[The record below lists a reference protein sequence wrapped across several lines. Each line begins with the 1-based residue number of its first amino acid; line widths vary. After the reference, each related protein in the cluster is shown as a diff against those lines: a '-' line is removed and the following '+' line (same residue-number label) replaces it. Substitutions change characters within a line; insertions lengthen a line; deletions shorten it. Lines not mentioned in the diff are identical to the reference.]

1 MRHKMTTSNTLL
13 TIGMITNEALP
24 VLENELTFTRR
35 VNRQYDKQFGI
46 TGAKIGDTVNIRK
59 PVRYI
64 GTRTPTL
71 NVQGS
76 TESSV
81 PLTLSTQ
88 YQVAMSFTSADLKLS
103 IDEFSSRFIKP
114 AVAQMANMIDFDG
127 LQQYK
132 YIYNTV
138 GTPGVTPSTN
148 AVVLSAGVKLD
159 NEAAPMGDRT
169 LSLNPA
175 AQAAIVNA
183 NTALFNPTKQISEQ
197 YLKGSMGTA
206 LGFDWYMDQNI
217 AVHTIG
223 TYAANVVGNAVTN
236 TNAVTSGSSIVTGG
250 WTAGDILN
258 VGDVITF
265 GTTTTKGVFAI
276 NPQNYQ
282 STGELR
288 QFVVTSTAT
297 ADGSGNMTI
306 NVSPSIVFNT
316 TGTPNAF
323 ATVTSS
329 SDSIA
334 AGAVLKVFGAS
345 ATSTPQNMAFCK
357 DAFTFATVMLP
368 DMPGVDNARA
378 TSEQLNMSIRL
389 ISAYDVVN
397 DRRISRLDLLGGW
410 ATLRP
415 ELACRI
421 AG

>member
-1 MRHKMTTSNTLL
+1 MATSNTLL

-46 TGAKIGDTVNIRK
+46 TGAKIGDTINIRK

-64 GTRTPTL
+64 GVRTPTL

-81 PLTLSTQ
+81 ALTLDTQ
-88 YQVAMSFTSADLKLS
+88 YQVAMSFTSQDLKLS
-103 IDEFSSRFIKP
+103 IDDFSGRFIKP
-114 AVAQMANMIDFDG
+114 AVAQMANMIDYDG

-132 YIYNTV
+132 VIYNTV
-138 GTPGVTPSTN
+138 GTPGVAPATA
-148 AVVLSAGVKLD
+148 AVVLAAGVKLD
-159 NEAAPMGDRT
+159 NEAAPMGDR
-169 LSLNPA
+169 SICLNPA
-175 AQAAIVNA
+175 AQAALVNA
-183 NTALFNPTKQISEQ
+183 FTALFNPTKQISDQ

-206 LGFDWYMDQNI
+206 LGFDFYMDQNV

-223 TYAANVVGNAVTN
+223 TYAANVVGGVVTN
-236 TNAVTSGSSIVTGG
+236 TNAVSSGSSIVTGG

-258 VGDVITF
+258 KGDVITF
-265 GTTTTKGVFAI
+265 GTTTTNGLFAI

-282 STGELR
+282 STGQLR
-288 QFVVTSTAT
+288 QFTVTSTAT

-306 NVSPSIVFNT
+306 AVSPAIVFNT
-316 TGTPNAF
+316 TGTPNPF
-323 ATVTSS
+323 ATVTSTTNTL
-329 SDSIA
+329 A
-334 AGAVLKVFGAS
+334 ATAVLSVFGAS

-378 TSEQLNMSIRL
+378 TSEKLAMSIRL

>member
-1 MRHKMTTSNTLL
+1 MATSNTLL

-35 VNRQYDKQFGI
+35 VNRQYDKQFGV

-64 GTRTPTL
+64 GSRTPTL

-81 PLTLSTQ
+81 ALTLSTQ

-103 IDEFSSRFIKP
+103 IDDFSERFIKP

-127 LQQYK
+127 LSQYK
-132 YIYNTV
+132 YVYNTV
-138 GTPGVTPSTN
+138 GTPGVTPST
-148 AVVLSAGVKLD
+148 AATILSAGVKLD
-159 NEAAPMGDRT
+159 LEAAPMGDRS
-169 LSLNPA
+169 LCLNPQ
-175 AQAAIVNA
+175 AQAAIVAA
-183 NTALFNPTKQISEQ
+183 NTLTVFNPQKTISEQ

-206 LGFDWYMDQNI
+206 LGFDFYMDQNVV
-217 AVHTIG
+217 AHTIG
-223 TYAANVVGNAVTN
+223 TYAANVGAGAVTV
-236 TNAVTSGSSIVTGG
+236 TNATSSGSSIVTGG

-265 GTTTTKGVFAI
+265 GTLGTANAVYAI

-282 STGELR
+282 STGQLR

-297 ADGSGNMTI
+297 ADGAGAMTI
-306 NVSPSIVFNT
+306 NISPSIVFNT

-323 ATVTSS
+323 ATITSS
-329 SDSIA
+329 TNTIA
-334 AGAVLKVFGAS
+334 ATTVVGVFGAS
-345 ATSTPQNMAFCK
+345 ATSTPQNLAFCK
-357 DAFTFATVMLP
+357 DAFSFATVMLP
-368 DMPGVDNARA
+368 DMPGVENARA
-378 TSEQLNMSIRL
+378 TSEKLSMSIRL

-410 ATLRP
+410 VTLRP

>member
-1 MRHKMTTSNTLL
+1 MTTSNTLL

-35 VNRQYDKQFGI
+35 VNRQYDKQFGV
-46 TGAKIGDTVNIRK
+46 TGAKIGDTLNIRK

-64 GTRTPTL
+64 GRRTPTL
-71 NVQGS
+71 QVQGS
-76 TESSV
+76 TETSV
-81 PLTLSTQ
+81 PLTLTDQ
-88 YQVAMSFTSADLKLS
+88 YGVDMSFTSADLKLS
-103 IDEFSSRFIKP
+103 IDDFSARFIKP
-114 AVAQMANMIDFDG
+114 AVAQIANMIDFDG
-127 LQQYK
+127 LQLYSDV
-132 YIYNTV
+132 YNTV
-138 GTPGVTPSTN
+138 GTPGATPATS
-148 AVVLSAGVKLD
+148 AVVLAAGVKLD
-159 NEAAPMGDRT
+159 NEAAPSGDR
-169 LSLNPA
+169 SICLNPA
-175 AQAAIVNA
+175 AQAGTVNA
-183 NTALFNPTKQISEQ
+183 LVALFNPQKQISDQ

-206 LGFDWYMDQNI
+206 LGFEFYMDQNI

-223 TYAANVVGNAVTN
+223 TYAANVAGNAVTV
-236 TNAVTSGSSIVTGG
+236 TNATSSGSSIVTGG

-258 VGDVITF
+258 PGDVITF
-265 GTTTTKGVFAI
+265 GVVGTANAVYSI

-288 QFVVTSTAT
+288 QFVVTSLAT
-297 ADGSGNMTI
+297 ADGGGAMTI
-306 NVSPSIVFNT
+306 NVSPAITFNT
-316 TGTPNAF
+316 TLNPNPF

-329 SDSIA
+329 TNTIA
-334 AGAVLKVFGAS
+334 ATTVLKVFGAS
-345 ATSTPQNMAFCK
+345 ATSTPQNLAFCK

-368 DMPGVDNARA
+368 DMPGVENARA
-378 TSEQLNMSIRL
+378 TSEKLGMSIRL

>member
-1 MRHKMTTSNTLL
+1 MTSSNTLL

-24 VLENELTFTRR
+24 VLVNELTFTRR

-46 TGAKIGDTVNIRK
+46 TGAKIGDTLNIRK

-64 GTRTPTL
+64 GRRTPTL

-81 PLTLSTQ
+81 ALTLSTQ
-88 YQVAMSFTSADLKLS
+88 YGVDMSFTSADLKLS

-114 AVAQMANMIDFDG
+114 AVSQMANMIDFDG

-138 GTPGVTPSTN
+138 GTPGVVPAT
-148 AVVLSAGVKLD
+148 ADVVLAAGVKLD
-159 NEAAPMGDRT
+159 NEAAPMGDR
-169 LSLNPA
+169 SIALNPA
-175 AQAAIVNA
+175 AQAGLVS
-183 NTALFNPTKQISEQ
+183 TFTTLFNPSKEISDQ

-206 LGFDWYMDQNI
+206 LGFEFYMDQNI

-223 TYAANVVGNAVTN
+223 TYAATLSGVTV
-236 TNAVTSGSSIVTGG
+236 TNAVTSGSSVLTGG
-250 WTAGDILN
+250 WTAGDYLN
-258 VGDVITF
+258 IGDVVTF
-265 GTTTTKGVFAI
+265 GTTTSKGVFAI

-282 STGELR
+282 STGQLR
-288 QFVVTSTAT
+288 QFVVTSLCT
-297 ADGSGNMTI
+297 ADVSGNMTI
-306 NVSPSIVFNT
+306 QVSPAITFNT
-316 TGTPNAF
+316 TGTPNPF

-329 SDSIA
+329 SNTIE
-334 AGAVLKVFGAS
+334 AGAVIGVFGTS
-345 ATSTPQNMAFCK
+345 AKVTPQNLAFCP

-368 DMPGVDNARA
+368 DMPGVDNSRA
-378 TSEQLNMSIRL
+378 TDEQLGMSIRL

>member
-1 MRHKMTTSNTLL
+1 MTSTNTLL

-35 VNRQYDKQFGI
+35 VNRQYDKQFGM
-46 TGAKIGDTVNIRK
+46 TGAKIGDTLNIRK

-64 GTRTPTL
+64 GRRTPTL
-71 NVQGS
+71 SVQGS

-88 YQVAMSFTSADLKLS
+88 YGVDMSFTSADLKLS
-103 IDEFSSRFIKP
+103 IDEFSSRFIQP
-114 AVAQMANMIDFDG
+114 AVAQMANMIDYDG
-127 LQQYK
+127 LQQYIN
-132 YIYNTV
+132 IYNTV
-138 GTPGVTPSTN
+138 GTPG
-148 AVVLSAGVKLD
+148 AVPATSALVLSAGVKLD
-159 NEAAPMGDRT
+159 NEAAPMGERS
-169 LSLNPA
+169 LCLNPA

-183 NTALFNPTKQISEQ
+183 LVALFNPTKQISDQ

-206 LGFDWYMDQNI
+206 LGFDFYMDQNI

-223 TYAANVVGNAVTN
+223 TYAANIGAGAVTV
-236 TNAVTSGSSIVTGG
+236 TTVVSSGTAVVTGG
-250 WTAGDILN
+250 WTSGDILN
-258 VGDVITF
+258 IGDVVTF
-265 GTTTTKGVFAI
+265 GTTTTNGVFAV

-282 STGELR
+282 STGQLR
-288 QFVVTSTAT
+288 QFVVTSLCTANGGG
-297 ADGSGNMTI
+297 AMTI
-306 NVSPSIVFNT
+306 NISPAIVFNT
-316 TGTPNAF
+316 TLTPTPF

-329 SDSIA
+329 SDTVA
-334 AGAVLKVFGAS
+334 ATAAVGVFGAS
-345 ATSTPQNMAFCK
+345 ATPTPQNLAFCK

-368 DMPGVDNARA
+368 DMPGVENSRA
-378 TSEQLNMSIRL
+378 TSEKLGMSIRL

>member
-1 MRHKMTTSNTLL
+1 MTSTNTLL

-35 VNRQYDKQFGI
+35 VNRQYDKQFGM
-46 TGAKIGDTVNIRK
+46 TGAKIGDTLNIRK

-64 GTRTPTL
+64 GRRTPTL
-71 NVQGS
+71 SVQGS

-88 YQVAMSFTSADLKLS
+88 YGVDMSFTSADLKLS
-103 IDEFSSRFIKP
+103 IDEFSSRFIQP
-114 AVAQMANMIDFDG
+114 AVAQMANMIDYDG
-127 LQQYK
+127 LQQYIN
-132 YIYNTV
+132 IYNTV
-138 GTPGVTPSTN
+138 GTPG
-148 AVVLSAGVKLD
+148 AVPATSALVLSAGVKLD
-159 NEAAPMGDRT
+159 NEAAPMGERS
-169 LSLNPA
+169 LCLNPA

-183 NTALFNPTKQISEQ
+183 LVALFNPTKQISDQ

-206 LGFDWYMDQNI
+206 LGFDFYMDQNI

-223 TYAANVVGNAVTN
+223 TYAANIGAGAVTV
-236 TNAVTSGSSIVTGG
+236 TTVVSSGTAVVTGG
-250 WTAGDILN
+250 WTSGDILN
-258 VGDVITF
+258 IGDVVTF
-265 GTTTTKGVFAI
+265 GTTTTNGVFAV

-282 STGELR
+282 STGQLR
-288 QFVVTSTAT
+288 QFVVTSLCTANGGG
-297 ADGSGNMTI
+297 AMTI
-306 NVSPSIVFNT
+306 NISPAIVFNT
-316 TGTPNAF
+316 TLTPNPF

-329 SDSIA
+329 SDTVA
-334 AGAVLKVFGAS
+334 ATAAVGVFGAS
-345 ATSTPQNMAFCK
+345 ATPTPQNLAFCK

-368 DMPGVDNARA
+368 DMPGVENSRA
-378 TSEQLNMSIRL
+378 TSEKLGMSIRL